1 MGTGLSPENELLIQQ
16 AVAAGVFPDR
26 KHALDE
32 AVGLL
37 KSRQGILA
45 HIDEGT
51 QQLREGDFVEFDQAC
66 LRKFFDEIQT
76 RGRTRYEE
84 SQKRS

>member
-1 MGTGLSPENELLIQQ
+1 MSTGLSPENELFIQQ
-16 AVAAGVFPDR
+16 AVAAGVFSDR
-26 KHALDE
+26 EHALDE

-51 QQLREGDFVEFDQAC
+51 RQLREGDCVEFDQDG
-66 LRKFFDEIQT
+66 LRKFFDEIQE
-76 RGRTRYEE
+76 RGRRRYEE
-84 SQKRS
+84 SRKPT

>member
-1 MGTGLSPENELLIQQ
+1 MSTGLSPENELFIQQ

-26 KHALDE
+26 EHALDE

-37 KSRQGILA
+37 KSRQSILA

-51 QQLREGDFVEFDQAC
+51 RQLREGDFVEFDQDG
-66 LRKFFDEIQT
+66 LRGFFDEVQS
-76 RGRTRYEE
+76 RGRKRYEE
-84 SQKRS
+84 SQKRP